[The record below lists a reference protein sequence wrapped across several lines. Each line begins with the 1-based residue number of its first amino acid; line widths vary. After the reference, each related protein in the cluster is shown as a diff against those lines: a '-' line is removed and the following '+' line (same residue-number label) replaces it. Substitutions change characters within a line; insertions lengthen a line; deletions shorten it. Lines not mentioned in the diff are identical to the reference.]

1 MQGGLPVRM
10 KTPPQPLV
18 FCYNGPTAL
27 CAAVAELYRLE
38 PKVPSALCV
47 WRGKY
52 YLRVEARLNRR
63 KCVAETGGQYGVCLG
78 PCPVLYAFC
87 QEHGEEI
94 TQNAVAQL
102 GGALTRRRG
111 GGAPAV

>member
-1 MQGGLPVRM
+1 M
-10 KTPPQPLV
+10 KMPPQPLV
-18 FCYNGPTAL
+18 FRYDGATAL

-38 PKVPSALCV
+38 PQTPSALCM

-52 YLRVEARLNRR
+52 YLRVESGLSKR
-63 KCVAETGGQYGVCLG
+63 KHVAETGGRYGVCLG
-78 PCPVLYAFC
+78 PCPVLYSFC

-102 GGALTRRRG
+102 GGALSRHRRG
-111 GGAPAV
+111 GSPTV